1 MTPKKV
7 LENHVEENLTYI
19 NFMNSEIKRLWEEED
34 KILDKIEELKKQK
47 KKLEAENKRFRKII
61 KEMEDE

>member
-7 LENHVEENLTYI
+7 LENHVAENLTYI
-19 NFMNSEIKRLWEEED
+19 NFMNSEMRRLWEEED
-34 KILDKIEELKKQK
+34 KILDKIEELKSQK
-47 KKLEAENKRFRKII
+47 KKLEAENKKFKKII